1 MIKMYYGDGLAAYEQ
16 EGVENYDWNTTLG
29 RKGSELLKNLK
40 EGKKDT
46 PGTEIELQCDY
57 EGGYD
62 LHLTNK
68 GKETIQKFFDEY
80 IFNLLP
86 KDIRD
91 LYVFKNPN
99 LKIEIGHRMFG
110 LMEIDLSLSWKDEKG
125 WERYEICTICHEVI
139 VK

>member
-16 EGVENYDWNTTLG
+16 EGVKNYDWNTTLG

-40 EGKKDT
+40 ESKKDT
-46 PGTEIELQCDY
+46 PDTEIELQCDY

-62 LHLTNK
+62 LRLTNK
-68 GKETIQKFFDEY
+68 GKETIQNFFDEY
-80 IFNLLP
+80 IYNLLP

-91 LYVFKNPN
+91 FYVFKNLN
-99 LKIEIGHRMFG
+99 LGIEIEHRRFG
-110 LMEIDLSLSWKDEKG
+110 LIEIDLSLSWKDEEGRK
-125 WERYEICTICHEVI
+125 RYEICTICHEVI

>member
-29 RKGSELLKNLK
+29 KKGSELLKNLK
-40 EGKKDT
+40 ESEKDT
-46 PGTEIELQCDY
+46 PDTEIKLQCDY
-57 EGGYD
+57 EGGYG

-91 LYVFKNPN
+91 FYVFKNPN
-99 LKIEIGHRMFG
+99 LHIEIEQRRFG
-110 LMEIDLSLSWKDEKG
+110 LTEIDLSLSWKDFSG
-125 WERYEICTICHEVI
+125 WKKYEICTICHEVI